1 MVFYLI
7 FFDGNNVLYVDAMHE
22 AYAVYAHFHTEFRQ
36 SIHQSLHMFRVSCY
50 AIISEARQ
58 LTVPK
63 QAHTRIRIILC
74 RFSWPHNDDSL
85 KT

>member
-1 MVFYLI
+1 MYCANVYRTFKIYNVLLVFFYLI
-7 FFDGNNVLYVDAMHE
+7 FFDGNNVLSLDAMHE
-22 AYAVYAHFHTEFRQ
+22 TYAVYAHFHTEFRK

-63 QAHTRIRIILC
+63 
-74 RFSWPHNDDSL
+74 
-85 KT
+85 